1 MSSNPHNM
9 TLTNLYAKLAKKVVN
24 SSYNINSS
32 TKTNT
37 NLNNNNTNN
46 INLKDASSYNKAID
60 NINNPNRKIQINRIN
75 IKSKKFAINS
85 NHNLDSFLSLSN
97 PNISLINNQ
106 DNQPKNSD
114 TNKTFENSNKNK
126 SPYKKE
132 AKREE
137 KYFKDSSHSNLFLNK
152 KRKYMTKEE
161 EKEFIEEMKASE
173 EIDKMLVEIR
183 EKNRAKLLEKQ
194 KEKEKRL
201 EEKRKKKKEKKNL
214 PIKDKFLE
222 ALGLTEEDMIKNSEE
237 NKEKEI
243 FNKKDSLND
252 LSFNKHINNFDPNNH
267 NSILFKKK
275 CQKYL
280 NYNPKFE
287 DIYLNVLS
295 FSFYHSEQKIEI
307 IPDYFDNEL
316 HYKYIW
322 IPNFFNEL
330 KYCLLNEKAEKSDIQ
345 NYKDIDIKIKLT
357 YLQDYKSIPLL
368 KITPNKS
375 LNEFKTKIL
384 KDKDIIAIYP
394 EKEEIK
400 FEDITI
406 SNNNKLNYFLG
417 VVVRDIDSYEIKIL
431 VHPKDVDK
439 FKLNYNNNPSSKKED
454 IFNIKY
460 INNINSSLR
469 EFKAL
474 FSLELSNFKD
484 ILNPRLLL
492 NNKNNINSSNNSSK
506 EIKNKNN
513 SNISNFLDKIKS
525 SNIYN
530 SSQIE
535 AIEKA
540 NQMKENEVLLIQG
553 PPGTGKTHT
562 ILGLTSLFMLK
573 KNVKILIC
581 TQSNTAIDEIC
592 QRLINKG
599 LYDEKLNKIDSN
611 FIRFGYSERKDKEKK
626 YLDTKKG
633 KLLEKKS
640 LEYLVNLK
648 YKNILEES
656 NQKKEDIIKKI
667 NTLSV
672 DKEKNKNQIK
682 TLENERQLF
691 K

>member
-24 SSYNINSS
+24 SSYSTNSS
-32 TKTNT
+32 IKANT
-37 NLNNNNTNN
+37 NNNNTNN
-46 INLKDASSYNKAID
+46 INANDSSLSNQAT
-60 NINNPNRKIQINRIN
+60 NNVNNPNRKIQINRLN

-97 PNISLINNQ
+97 PNINSINNQ
-106 DNQPKNSD
+106 DNQSKNND
-114 TNKTFENSNKNK
+114 TNKNYENSSKNK
-126 SPYKKE
+126 FLYKKE
-132 AKREE
+132 PKREE
-137 KYFKDSSHSNLFLNK
+137 KYFKDSSHSNIFLNK

-173 EIDKMLVEIR
+173 EIDKMLEDIR

-214 PIKDKFLE
+214 PVKDKFLE
-222 ALGLTEEDMIKNSEE
+222 ALGLTEEDMIKSSEE
-237 NKEKEI
+237 KKEKEI
-243 FNKKDSLND
+243 LNKKDNLND
-252 LSFNKHINNFDPNNH
+252 LLLNKQINNFDPNNH

-287 DIYLNVLS
+287 DIYLKVLS
-295 FSFYHSEQKIEI
+295 FSFYHSEQKTEI

-330 KYCLLNEKAEKSDIQ
+330 KYCLLNEKAEKSDVQ
-345 NYKDIDIKIKLT
+345 NYKDIDVKIKLT
-357 YLQDYKSIPLL
+357 YLQDYKNIPLL
-368 KITPNKS
+368 KITPNKA
-375 LNEFKTKIL
+375 LNDFKAKIL

-394 EKEEIK
+394 GKEEIK

-406 SNNNKLNYFLG
+406 SNKNKLNYFLG

-454 IFNIKY
+454 TFNIKY

-492 NNKNNINSSNNSSK
+492 NNKNNINISNNLSK
-506 EIKNKNN
+506 EIKNKAN
-513 SNISNFLDKIKS
+513 SNISTFLEKIKS

-599 LYDEKLNKIDSN
+599 LYDQNLNKIDSN

-640 LEYLVNLK
+640 L
-648 YKNILEES
+648 
-656 NQKKEDIIKKI
+656 
-667 NTLSV
+667 
-672 DKEKNKNQIK
+672 
-682 TLENERQLF
+682 
-691 K
+691 